1 METWIYSIAG
11 AGLVSLLSLVG
22 GIGLLLREAFLK
34 KTVTVLVGLAVGV
47 LLGDAFVHLLP
58 EAVELTEAPRTVSV
72 LVLAGVLVF
81 FALEKIVQWRHSHA
95 LTISKRGQDI
105 RSYTRMCLIGD
116 AVHNFVDGAII
127 ASSFLVSPTIGIAS
141 TIAIIAHEVPQE
153 ISDVA
158 ILVHGGY
165 STRRAIWLNFLCALT
180 VVPGVLC
187 TLLFTLPFAAFAGYL
202 LPIAAGGFIYIA
214 ACDLIPQLQEEVAPK
229 MQFAQGAAI
238 VTGLVFIAGALVLE
252 ERMEGRSEVH
262 VPTTVSMN
270 QISLSVDEQGVF
282 VSVALERK
290 SSPGV
295 KP

>member
-22 GIGLLLREAFLK
+22 GVGLLLREAFLK

-81 FALEKIVQWRHSHA
+81 FALEKIVKWRHSHA
-95 LTISKRGQDI
+95 LTVSKRGQNI
-105 RSYTRMCLIGD
+105 RSYAHMCLIGD

-153 ISDVA
+153 IGDVA
-158 ILVHGGY
+158 ILVHGGF
-165 STRRAIWLNFLCALT
+165 STRRSIWLNFLCALT
-180 VVPGVLC
+180 VIPGALC
-187 TLLFTLPFAAFAGYL
+187 TLLFSLPFAAFAVYL

-214 ACDLIPQLQEEVAPK
+214 ASDLIPQLQEDVAPK

-238 VTGLVFIAGALVLE
+238 VAGLVFIAGALVLE
-252 ERMEGRSEVH
+252 ERMEGRSQGYI
-262 VPTTVSMN
+262 PATVSLSQVN
-270 QISLSVDEQGVF
+270 SSVDKPEVS
-282 VSVALERK
+282 VSVALQRN
-290 SSPGV
+290 SMLAANS
-295 KP
+295 